1 MPRKK
6 ITKKKDVL
14 VDPIYNSSI
23 LAKLITKVM
32 YSGKKNLA
40 QQIVYGAMDTIQEKM
55 KEDPRQ
61 GALFVFTNR
70 DRNRVKL
77 LHFDGTGLWVCVKR
91 LEKGTFAWPAGVDVE
106 NGKLRLGAEALALL
120 LDGVDLKGAK
130 MRPWYQRE

>member
-1 MPRKK
+1 MLSVTGGLKVYLAVEPADMRKGFGG
-6 ITKKKDVL
+6 L
-14 VDPIYNSSI
+14 YA
-23 LAKLITKVM
+23 LA
-32 YSGKKNLA
+32 S
-40 QQIVYGAMDTIQEKM
+40 EKM

-70 DRNRVKL
+70 GRNRVKL

-91 LEKGTFAWPAGVDVE
+91 LEKGTFAWPSGVDVE

>member
-1 MPRKK
+1 MIEEGANQVSSTEEILVELKHITSIP
-6 ITKKKDVL
+6 TKKNKKD
-14 VDPIYNSSI
+14 
-23 LAKLITKVM
+23 
-32 YSGKKNLA
+32 
-40 QQIVYGAMDTIQEKM
+40 
-55 KEDPRQ
+55 
-61 GALFVFTNR
+61 R

-91 LEKGTFAWPAGVDVE
+91 LEKGTFAWPAGVEVE